1 VDHEG
6 IGGAALIVTLA
17 DVRVGC
23 RGAGAVAVG
32 VHIEPEPA
40 AARGAAAAQLVV
52 DRLFAFGGDFE
63 EERVGEFLLQDEG
76 VSGYVF
82 FLCGVSHPGSL
93 GPGGYVQGGED
104 RAAGGFQLAAAG
116 VSAVVAVADVA
127 ARARAAQGIC
137 PHRGAAQVAAS
148 GVGSCSPGV
157 AVGRGG
163 LVGCAAT
170 GRGIERAVQAGRMPC
185 AGGSARALAP
195 QTHPPAG
202 GRRSR
207 PLVLECARTRALG

>member
-1 VDHEG
+1 LASTSSRNLLRPEELPPLSLWL
-6 IGGAALIVTLA
+6 IACSRSAATSRKSVSASFSSRT
-17 DVRVGC
+17 R
-23 RGAGAVAVG
+23 
-32 VHIEPEPA
+32 
-40 AARGAAAAQLVV
+40 
-52 DRLFAFGGDFE
+52 AFPDT
-63 EERVGEFLLQDEG
+63 
-76 VSGYVF
+76 SF

-137 PHRGAAQVAAS
+137 PHRGAAEVAAS
-148 GVGSCSPGV
+148 GVGSCSPGF

-185 AGGSARALAP
+185 AGGSARARAP

-202 GRRSR
+202 GRRSH
-207 PLVLECARTRALG
+207 PSVLECARTRALG